1 MGAMID
7 STTRPGGG
15 PGAVLWDLDGT
26 LIDSGELHYEA
37 WEEVLLGLGRGYNR
51 TVFADSFGKRN
62 DTILRGLLG
71 PDLTDDWIQR
81 VSDEKEERYRRYV
94 RERGLQFLPG
104 AAEWLARLRQA
115 GWKQVLASSAPPA
128 NIDSALEALDLG
140 RWLDGL
146 VSAEEVGVGKPDPA
160 IFLRAAE
167 RVAVPPAR
175 CIVVEDA
182 RRAPSSPAGD
192 EMRGRAVVALSG
204 ARGRRGGPVAPGAAG
219 RRVRHLAQTSLRG
232 RPASGTGSARG
243 PRGQLSAWRCAASA
257 VPAV

>member
-1 MGAMID
+1 MESID
-7 STTRPGGG
+7 TSHNGG

-26 LIDSGELHYEA
+26 LIDSAGLHWFA
-37 WEEVLLGLGRGYNR
+37 WHEVMAEEGHSITPRQ
-51 TVFADSFGKRN
+51 FADSFGKRN

-71 PDLTDDWIQR
+71 PDLTDDWIRR
-81 VSDEKEERYRRYV
+81 VSDAKEERYRRYV
-94 RERGLQFLPG
+94 RERGLEFLPG
-104 AAEWLARLRQA
+104 AATWLAQLRDT

-182 RRAPSSPAGD
+182 PAGLEGARRAGMKSVGVLSSHFPELVADWVVPSLEALPAD
-192 EMRGRAVVALSG
+192 AFQSLLKRA
-204 ARGRRGGPVAPGAAG
+204 
-219 RRVRHLAQTSLRG
+219 
-232 RPASGTGSARG
+232 
-243 PRGQLSAWRCAASA
+243 
-257 VPAV
+257 

>member
-1 MGAMID
+1 MESID
-7 STTRPGGG
+7 VSHNGG

-26 LIDSGELHYEA
+26 LIDSAGLHWFA
-37 WEEVLLGLGRGYNR
+37 WHEVMAEEGHSITPRQ
-51 TVFADSFGKRN
+51 FADSFGKRN

-71 PDLTDDWIQR
+71 PDLTDDWIRR
-81 VSDEKEERYRRYV
+81 VSDAKEERYRQYV
-94 RERGLQFLPG
+94 RERGLEFLPG
-104 AAEWLARLRQA
+104 AATWLARLRDA

-182 RRAPSSPAGD
+182 PAGLEGARRAGMKSVGVLSSHFPELVADVVVPSLEALPAD
-192 EMRGRAVVALSG
+192 AFQTLLKRA
-204 ARGRRGGPVAPGAAG
+204 
-219 RRVRHLAQTSLRG
+219 
-232 RPASGTGSARG
+232 
-243 PRGQLSAWRCAASA
+243 
-257 VPAV
+257 